1 MCLLNILT
9 LKILDAIRKIEGWI
23 EYAVVDNDESPLLT
37 TAGLGIALIFGLW
50 RRCIVPLFRI
60 HAEEITGIGQ
70 AACVRDTVSPRGN
83 GNVLEYRFDLN
94 GRLIDVP
101 SGTETLTGHS
111 RESMVGSLFSRFL
124 PEGDVAAIIDGFLH
138 VLRGEDVHDLR
149 IRLRTGDGA
158 SIPAVMDLFPVIRSG
173 EISAV
178 RGTLKP
184 LVDRPLPNRSS
195 NTRPGACVYIFR
207 KGEMLF
213 VNSRFEQSC
222 GYGRS
227 ELSAVDPMQIIHPA
241 DRLRVR
247 QSNIGYLK
255 GNPSSSCDFRLV
267 THDGHIKWVRSRV
280 RPVMYKGEKAILGN
294 FVVMPAKEDQPLH
307 SKGGRGNTTASTSY
321 GCTSRLYA
329 GNR

>member
-1 MCLLNILT
+1 MYLLNILT
-9 LKILDAIRKIEGWI
+9 LQILDAIRKIDGWI
-23 EYAVVDNDESPLLT
+23 EYAVVDNDESPLVT
-37 TAGLGIALIFGLW
+37 TVGLGMALLFGLW

-60 HAEEITGIGQ
+60 HAEDVAGIGR
-70 AACVRDTVSPRGN
+70 AACVQETVSARGN

-149 IRLRTGDGA
+149 IRLQTGDGA
-158 SIPAVMDLFPVIRSG
+158 TIPTLMDLFPVITSG

-178 RGTLKP
+178 RGTLRP
-184 LVDRPLPNRSS
+184 LVDRPLPNPRS
-195 NTRPGACVYIFR
+195 NPRTGACVYVFR

-213 VNSRFEQSC
+213 VNSRFEQSS
-222 GYGRS
+222 GYGRR

-241 DRLRVR
+241 DRMRVR

-255 GNPSSSCDFRLV
+255 GSPSSSCDFRII
-267 THDGHIKWVRSRV
+267 TRDGHVKWVRAKV
-280 RPVMYKGEKAILGN
+280 RPVMYKGEKAVLGN
-294 FVVMPAKEDQPLH
+294 LVVMPAKEDQPLH
-307 SKGGRGNTTASTSY
+307 SKNGRGNTTASTPY
-321 GCTSRLYA
+321 GCSSRLYA